1 MFILLLSKMNI
12 DKFIMKNKNI
22 MIVCNLMK
30 LIIKDGLVVI
40 FYNILI
46 YYLCCLVKV
55 FFIFC

>member
-12 DKFIMKNKNI
+12 DKFLMKNKNI

-46 YYLCCLVKV
+46 YYLY
-55 FFIFC
+55 